1 MTTLN
6 ETFKEY
12 LQANPQV
19 TEREVKF
26 RIYRLY
32 DNYAMTEEEAHVAF
46 DKVMDEVEGKQQ
58 TLNLDDKTVT
68 KPSAQVKLN
77 DDRSNQD

>member
-19 TEREVKF
+19 TERDDKF

-32 DNYAMTEEEAHVAF
+32 DNYAMTEEEARTAF
-46 DKVMDEVEGKQQ
+46 DRFMGDKQQ